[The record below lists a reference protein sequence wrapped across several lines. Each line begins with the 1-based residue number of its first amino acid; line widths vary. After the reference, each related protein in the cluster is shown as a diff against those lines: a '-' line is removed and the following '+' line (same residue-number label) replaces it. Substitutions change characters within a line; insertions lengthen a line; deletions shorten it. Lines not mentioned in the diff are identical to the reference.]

1 MSGRVKG
8 NYKMNGGAFVKQKRK
23 LKVRKK
29 KAESQSRFPP
39 FRPSGTNKT
48 ENFLFLFEKIGRAQN
63 LKKM

>member
-1 MSGRVKG
+1 MGGWVKG

-39 FRPSGTNKT
+39 FRQSGTNKT
-48 ENFLFLFEKIGRAQN
+48 EKFSFPF
-63 LKKM
+63 